1 METLATLLEQCEGQR
16 NVALAAFNQA
26 RARRDAMRL
35 QALELAAYR
44 DEYQQRWNAQF
55 HQRGAALDIVRCYRQ
70 FADRLETAIAQ
81 QQHAVGV
88 AEQALARANDNLA
101 AHELRVASVRKLI
114 ERRSAELRSGVQ
126 RREQRA
132 ADELALA
139 QVRGRRS
146 PLDFEG
152 TRT

>member
-1 METLATLLEQCEGQR
+1 METLATLLEQSEAQR

-35 QALELAAYR
+35 QALELADYR